1 MKIIEKTKQFLSEVK
16 IEMKRVSWPHK
27 KETMQSTVV
36 VIVMI
41 FLIAAFLGIVDYG
54 LLNVVGKFIK

>member
-16 IEMKRVSWPHK
+16 IEVKRVSWPHK
-27 KETMQSTVV
+27 KETMHSTVV
-36 VIVMI
+36 VIVMV
-41 FLIAAFLGIVDYG
+41 FLIATFLGIVDYG

>member
-27 KETMQSTVV
+27 KETMHSTVV
-36 VIVMI
+36 VIVMVFI
-41 FLIAAFLGIVDYG
+41 VAVFLGIVDYG
-54 LLNVVGKFIK
+54 LLKVVEKFIR